1 MTGSCSRCHCLSYEC
16 AAAVPGE
23 TPCSFHGIG
32 SGPWRPKTSRCPAG
46 LLLVEAHLPDLGF
59 ESVQNWRE
67 RKAEWRWGC
76 AEMCYPSPA
85 SASLQP
91 ISVSSCPCFSPPP
104 FRLSN
109 SFLSPA
115 SSIHLWLSLFD
126 AFSSSLRFFFF
137 PFVPL
142 LPDFSSPLG
151 FLRQGLH
158 M

>member
-23 TPCSFHGIG
+23 TPCLFHGIG
-32 SGPWRPKTSRCPAG
+32 SGPWRPKASRCPTG

-91 ISVSSCPCFSPPP
+91 ISVSSYPVSLLLCFVSLTLSSPPP
-104 FRLSN
+104 RLSI
-109 SFLSPA
+109 SGSVCLMHFLLHSG
-115 SSIHLWLSLFD
+115 F
-126 AFSSSLRFFFF
+126 FS